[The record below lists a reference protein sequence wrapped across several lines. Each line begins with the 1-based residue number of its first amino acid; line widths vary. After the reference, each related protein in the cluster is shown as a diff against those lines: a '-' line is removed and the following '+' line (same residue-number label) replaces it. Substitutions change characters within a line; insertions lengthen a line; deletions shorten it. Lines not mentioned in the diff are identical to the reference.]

1 VKSSGASLPQ
11 LQLPTLTAPFSYFLV
26 SPRVVISS
34 NKEFSHSFT
43 SQGSI
48 LVLTVHHR
56 QRVSAAASFLD
67 FLTRRELS
75 HNYGNDKRHHAQGGK
90 DSLYHWMRCE
100 CARSGDLDKADILL
114 GTMGAAI
121 LSGVLESCSRAQAN
135 GEEPKISRFIATV
148 NSEGSADALQR
159 RFEGY
164 ADRFDVRR
172 GENVTAMREA
182 DIVLLAFKP
191 YMVDLVLRQ
200 PGVRE
205 ALAGKL
211 IISVLV
217 GSPPAKLEEAI
228 FNRDSDFDWGE
239 IPRKEQGKPLY
250 IKRAMLNIAA
260 EFRESMTVIETTN
273 MPRQYEEITEWI
285 FLQLGKIQPVAP
297 DLFDIG
303 GVLAGASGALL
314 SVAFDGMLDGAVK
327 QGLKRAD
334 AKKILTHSL
343 FSMAKLLENEHPAVL
358 RERFSSP
365 KGTTID
371 GLLSLEED
379 RARYAFS
386 KAVIASTKRSL
397 EIGK

>member
-1 VKSSGASLPQ
+1 
-11 LQLPTLTAPFSYFLV
+11 
-26 SPRVVISS
+26 
-34 NKEFSHSFT
+34 
-43 SQGSI
+43 
-48 LVLTVHHR
+48 
-56 QRVSAAASFLD
+56 
-67 FLTRRELS
+67 
-75 HNYGNDKRHHAQGGK
+75 
-90 DSLYHWMRCE
+90 
-100 CARSGDLDKADILL
+100 
-114 GTMGAAI
+114 MGAAI

-159 RFEGY
+159 RFEAY

-334 AKKILTHSL
+334 AKKILTQSL

>member
-1 VKSSGASLPQ
+1 MTTTNGTSPQ
-11 LQLPTLTAPFSYFLV
+11 TGKTL
-26 SPRVVISS
+26 
-34 NKEFSHSFT
+34 
-43 SQGSI
+43 SI
-48 LVLTVHHR
+48 I
-56 QRVSAAASFLD
+56 
-67 FLTRRELS
+67 
-75 HNYGNDKRHHAQGGK
+75 G
-90 DSLYHWMRCE
+90 C
-100 CARSGDLDKADILL
+100 
-114 GTMGAAI
+114 GTMGSAI
-121 LSGVLESCSRAQAN
+121 LSGVLESCSRDRKNRQK
-135 GEEPKISRFIATV
+135 PKISRFIATV
-148 NSEGSADALQR
+148 NSKGSAEVLKK
-159 RFEGY
+159 RFKLYE
-164 ADRFDVRR
+164 DWLEVRQ
-172 GENVTAMREA
+172 GENVAAMHEA

-200 PGVRE
+200 QGVQE
-205 ALAGKL
+205 ALRGKL

-217 GSPPAKLEEAI
+217 GSPTAKLEAAI
-228 FNRDSDFDWGE
+228 VNEDPDAILSRLVN
-239 IPRKEQGKPLY
+239 GKQKGDQEPFY

-260 EFRESMTVIETTN
+260 EFRESMTVVEITD
-273 MPRQYEEITEWI
+273 MPQEYEEITDWI

-297 DLFDIG
+297 ELFDIG

-334 AKKILTHSL
+334 AKKILTQSL

-358 RERFSSP
+358 REKFSSP

-379 RARYAFS
+379 RARYAYS

>member
-1 VKSSGASLPQ
+1 VKGEDLNKSD
-11 LQLPTLTAPFSYFLV
+11 
-26 SPRVVISS
+26 IS
-34 NKEFSHSFT
+34 
-43 SQGSI
+43 
-48 LVLTVHHR
+48 
-56 QRVSAAASFLD
+56 
-67 FLTRRELS
+67 
-75 HNYGNDKRHHAQGGK
+75 
-90 DSLYHWMRCE
+90 
-100 CARSGDLDKADILL
+100 L
-114 GTMGAAI
+114 GTMGTAI
-121 LSGVLESCSRAQAN
+121 LSGVLESCSRASAK
-135 GEEPKISRFIATV
+135 GEEPKMSRFIATV
-148 NSEGSADALQR
+148 NSDSSAEALR
-159 RFEGY
+159 K
-164 ADRFDVRR
+164 RFDGNTHQFEVRK
-172 GENVTAMREA
+172 GKNVTAMREA

-191 YMVDLVLRQ
+191 YMVDLVLRES
-200 PGVRE
+200 GVRE

-228 FNRDSDFDWGE
+228 FNEASDSDWGE
-239 IPRKEQGKPLY
+239 ISRKEKRTPMY

-273 MPRQYEEITEWI
+273 MPKEYEDITDWI

-327 QGLKRAD
+327 QGLKRGD
-334 AKKILTHSL
+334 AKKILTQSL

-358 RERFSSP
+358 REKFSSP

-379 RARYAFS
+379 RARYAYS